1 MGDVDGGGTTS
12 PVMPNSSGG
21 ESSQDELESPE
32 HENLLMGDEP
42 EHGRN
47 NLLQG
52 IPLDQQVHHD
62 PFQLPLVGAGAL
74 GGPPVLPMGGAA
86 GAMQGKLTCG
96 INLEQKTK
104 QIYIRCRRYAG
115 YGWWAGSRAAWPCDG
130 SCPKVPIFL
139 HNWIIGEGNTR
150 NFLNQIVFSSGPLE
164 VQEGATIPIRPHR
177 LHQGFAQ

>member
-32 HENLLMGDEP
+32 QENLLMGDEP
-42 EHGRN
+42 EQGRN

-74 GGPPVLPMGGAA
+74 GGPPVLPMGGAVGAMQGGLSCEIMSLEMERQLFFSLSGA
-86 GAMQGKLTCG
+86 GAMQGMDG
-96 INLEQKTK
+96 GQGRG
-104 QIYIRCRRYAG
+104 QPGHVMGAVPRYQ
-115 YGWWAGSRAAWPCDG
+115 Y
-130 SCPKVPIFL
+130 SC
-139 HNWIIGEGNTR
+139 II
-150 NFLNQIVFSSGPLE
+150 
-164 VQEGATIPIRPHR
+164 
-177 LHQGFAQ
+177 